1 MFTGCS
7 HAGVVNASR
16 HAVSLA
22 GDTAPLYAVMGGFHL
37 ADADPETISR
47 SVADLKALDPAML
60 LAGHCTGWRAKFEV
74 EKQIPGG
81 KLVPSFVGSRF
92 VL

>member
-7 HAGVVNASR
+7 HAGVVNASK
-16 HAVSLA
+16 HSVELA
-22 GDTAPLYAVMGGFHL
+22 HGTPLYAVMGGFHL
-37 ADADPETISR
+37 ADAEPETVS
-47 SVADLKALDPAML
+47 STVADLKALDPKML
-60 LAGHCTGWRAKFEV
+60 LAGHCTGWRAKFEI

-81 KLVPSFVGSRF
+81 RLVPSFVGSRF

>member
-16 HAVSLA
+16 HSLTL
-22 GDTAPLYAVMGGFHL
+22 GNGTPLYAVMGGFHL
-37 ADADPETISR
+37 ADAEPETISN
-47 SVADLKALDPAML
+47 SVADLKSLEPKVL

-74 EKQIPGG
+74 ERQIPGG

>member
-16 HAVSLA
+16 HAVDLGNGS
-22 GDTAPLYAVMGGFHL
+22 PLYAVMGGFHL
-37 ADADPETISR
+37 ADAESSQIQAT
-47 SVADLKALDPAML
+47 AQDLKALDVKVLMT
-60 LAGHCTGWRAKFEV
+60 GHCTGWRAKYELQKVFPE
-74 EKQIPGG
+74 GC
-81 KLVPSFVGSRF
+81 LVPSFVGNRF